1 MINKEFYKNL
11 GSQISAVIDKGCEFK
26 GDMVFDGVVRI
37 GGTFEGKIF
46 SNDILIIEETAIIKA
61 DIEADIVY
69 ISGKLLGNIIAK
81 TRIETFKPAIIKGNL
96 SAPTIVME
104 EGVIFD
110 GISKMDI

>member
-1 MINKEFYKNL
+1 MINKEFYKNI
-11 GSQISAVIDKGCEFK
+11 GRQVSAVIEKGCEFK

-37 GGTFEGKIF
+37 GGNFEGKIF

-61 DIEADIVY
+61 EIEADLVY
-69 ISGKLLGNIIAK
+69 ISGKVLGNVNAK
-81 TRIETFKPAIIKGNL
+81 TRIESFKPAIIKGNL

-110 GISKMDI
+110 GISKMDV